1 MATKDLWKHLFLSSF
16 QIWLLFRRVLV
27 LSVHICYHTQPVFK
41 EVLSDSNMPEKKLL
55 SSRSDVYLWVKTVFK
70 HLERICQRTTL
81 GNRSPAMPKG
91 LQEKVFSIRGSTFP
105 FFLSSD
111 KLALKPWVHGLL
123 WRALHA
129 TDCKGYTHTLAFVEF
144 SLIIKGRNN
153 ITEEWSMIL
162 WELFSPQLWLSLR
175 GFLKLHSWGF
185 ITTGVIQKAIE
196 WG

>member
-1 MATKDLWKHLFLSSF
+1 MIHSQFLRRFYQILICLRKSYSVQGLMFISELKQSSNT
-16 QIWLLFRRVLV
+16 L
-27 LSVHICYHTQPVFK
+27 
-41 EVLSDSNMPEKKLL
+41 KK
-55 SSRSDVYLWVKTVFK
+55 
-70 HLERICQRTTL
+70 ICQRTAL

-111 KLALKPWVHGLL
+111 KLALKPWAHGLL

-185 ITTGVIQKAIE
+185 ITTGVIQRAIE